1 MLMMLKCFCYCSVS
15 SEKLH
20 TLLLA
25 ECMMSILGENWL
37 SEDFHVPDNQNVLPV
52 DK

>member
-1 MLMMLKCFCYCSVS
+1 MMLKCFCCCSVS

-20 TLLLA
+20 ALLLA
-25 ECMMSILGENWL
+25 ECMMSILGEDWL
-37 SEDFHVPDNQNVLPV
+37 SEDFEVQDNQNVLPV